1 MKRKIILDAILYENC
16 VLKAQYNELLSLT
29 TKLEAENNTLKNQI
43 TTPNISENNDDSN
56 TIFRLKEINQKLT
69 NEIVHKNNE
78 ISELSKKSVIVIE
91 NPSTTTMPLFQ
102 ISKYCSSVNIFS
114 HLNDKT
120 DTISEL
126 TMDP

>member
-29 TKLEAENNTLKNQI
+29 SKLEADNNKLKNQI
-43 TTPNISENNDDSN
+43 NKPDNHYSN
-56 TIFRLKEINQKLT
+56 TIFTLNETNQNIT
-69 NEIVHKNNE
+69 NEL
-78 ISELSKKSVIVIE
+78 SDLSKKSVIMIE
-91 NPSTTTMPLFQ
+91 NRSTAIMPLFQ
-102 ISKYCSSVNIFS
+102 ISKYCSSVNNFS

>member
-29 TKLEAENNTLKNQI
+29 TKLDAENKVLKMQSTKPDYNL
-43 TTPNISENNDDSN
+43 SN
-56 TIFRLKEINQKLT
+56 TIFTLKEINQESS
-69 NEIVHKNNE
+69 NEIVDKTE
-78 ISELSKKSVIVIE
+78 EVSKLAKKSVIMID

-102 ISKYCSSVNIFS
+102 ISKYCSSVNNLS

-126 TMDP
+126 TMDM

>member
-1 MKRKIILDAILYENC
+1 MKRKLILDAILYENSM
-16 VLKAQYNELLSLT
+16 LKAQYNELLLITS
-29 TKLEAENNTLKNQI
+29 KLETENNILKNQLNN
-43 TTPNISENNDDSN
+43 PDCNNSNSIS
-56 TIFRLKEINQKLT
+56 TLKETNQKLT
-69 NEIVHKNNE
+69 NEMNHKNNE

-102 ISKYCSSVNIFS
+102 ISKYCPSVNNYS

-126 TMDP
+126 TMDPL

>member
-1 MKRKIILDAILYENC
+1 MI
-16 VLKAQYNELLSLT
+16 
-29 TKLEAENNTLKNQI
+29 
-43 TTPNISENNDDSN
+43 NISSVVVLFNPSIEN
-56 TIFRLKEINQKLT
+56 IINLCK
-69 NEIVHKNNE
+69 

>member
-43 TTPNISENNDDSN
+43 NKPDNHFSN
-56 TIFRLKEINQKLT
+56 TIFTLKEMNQNLS

-78 ISELSKKSVIVIE
+78 ISELSKKSVIMIE

-102 ISKYCSSVNIFS
+102 ISKYCPSVNNYS

-126 TMDP
+126 TMDPL